1 MSITLNT
8 KNYRTMF
15 SGFEITC
22 YSSFVLTTNTSGSV
36 SDLCK
41 NMMRKVSEK
50 ILKESTSSWQGV
62 QLHRNMRGK
71 LSGKILRAYGP
82 WLGVEFSRNVR
93 EKLSEKVLGVG
104 APGPWLGVELHRNMR
119 EKVLRKEGT
128 VLDYGF
134 RLHRNMRG
142 KVSVQVLRVWRGW
155 IT

>member
-36 SDLCK
+36 SNLCK
-41 NMMRKVSEK
+41 NMMWKVSEK

-62 QLHRNMRGK
+62 QVHRNMRGK

-93 EKLSEKVLGVG
+93 GKLSGKILRAYGPWYGVEFSRNVRGKLSEKVLGVG

-119 EKVLRKEGT
+119 EKVLREEGT
-128 VLDYGF
+128 VLD
-134 RLHRNMRG
+134 
-142 KVSVQVLRVWRGW
+142 
-155 IT
+155 